1 MLCRHV
7 IDQGG
12 EVFVTQSKLEK
23 PTAHRGSDQVVKDEL
38 LACLKTVATFHQH
51 EVSTEALIAGLPL
64 EEGMLIPS
72 VFGRAASRAG
82 LTARIVKSRLSGLNS
97 SLFPAVLL
105 LEPGRACVLL
115 GLDLNRQKARVI
127 FPELADAEVEV
138 TLEELHSGY
147 SGEAIYVRPKFRTDD
162 NSASGVKKQRD
173 QHWFWGVIRENRR
186 LYRDIIIGSVAVNLF
201 ALAMPL
207 FVLNVYDRVVPN
219 QATET
224 LWVLAGGIF
233 IVLCFDLALRLMRS
247 SFVDLAASRADVKLS
262 SSIMAKTLG
271 MRLED
276 RPASTGSF
284 TSTLQSFE
292 SVRAFIGSAT
302 ILGIVDLPFVMLF
315 AAIIALINPWLVL
328 PVLVGIMFVLLY
340 ALAAQGKL
348 HELSKTTWEVGAQ
361 RNSLLVESV
370 SQLENVKALRA
381 ESRIQRHWEKATA
394 FLSRTSAQL
403 RLVSTSVSNVAQWA
417 QNSVGVCVIIVGVY
431 QIIEGNLS
439 QGGLIAAYMLSS
451 RAMAP
456 ISQAAALLAQ
466 YHQSSTALASLNQVM
481 DKRVE
486 RHEGK
491 VYVEKPSVA
500 GGIRLEKVTLRYPD
514 EERDALRDVSI
525 SIKAGEKVALLG
537 RIGCG
542 KSSLNKLVLGF
553 YQPTAG
559 AILLD
564 GVDIRQIDPL
574 QLRRH
579 IGYVPQDVSLFSGSL
594 RDNIVAGGGSDRIDD
609 DELLKALEIAG
620 LQSLVN
626 GHPRGVDLQVG
637 ERGQALSGGQ
647 KQSVAIARALVHD
660 PAILLLDEPTS
671 SMDNASEGAFKTNL
685 SNVAKGKTMLVVTH
699 RTSLLSLVDR
709 IIVMDGGKVVAD
721 GPRDTVMEA
730 LRKGQIGRAS

>member
-1 MLCRHV
+1 M
-7 IDQGG
+7 
-12 EVFVTQSKLEK
+12 TQRKLEVSR
-23 PTAHRGSDQVVKDEL
+23 TDRSNGQEEHDEL
-38 LACLKTVATFHQH
+38 LECLKAVASYYQH
-51 EVSTEALIAGLPL
+51 EVSSEALKAGLPL
-64 EEGMLIPS
+64 EQGKLIPS

-82 LTARIVKSRLSGLNS
+82 LTAHIVKSKLSALNPA
-97 SLFPAVLL
+97 LFPAILL

-115 GLDLNRQKARVI
+115 GLDLKQQKAKVI
-127 FPELADAEVEV
+127 FPELSEADTEIS
-138 TLEELHSGY
+138 LDELHAGY
-147 SGEAIYVRPKFRTDD
+147 SGEAIYVRPKFRADST
-162 NSASGVKKQRD
+162 SEPGVKKRRD

-186 LYRDIIIGSVAVNLF
+186 LYRDIVLGSVAINLF

-224 LWVLAGGIF
+224 LWVLAIGIF

-271 MRLED
+271 LRLEE
-276 RPASTGSF
+276 RPVSTGSF

-302 ILGIVDLPFVMLF
+302 ILGIVDLPFVLLF

-328 PVLVGIMFVLLY
+328 PVLVGIVFVLLY

-348 HELSKTTWEVGAQ
+348 HELSQTTWEVGAQ
-361 RNSLLVESV
+361 RNALLVESV

-381 ESRIQRHWEKATA
+381 ESRIQRHWEKASA
-394 FLSRTSAQL
+394 FLSRTGAQL
-403 RLVSTSVSNVAQWA
+403 KMVSSSVSSVAQWA
-417 QNSVGVCVIIVGVY
+417 QHSVAVCVIIIGVY
-431 QIIEGNLS
+431 QIIEGNLT

-466 YHQSSTALASLNQVM
+466 YHQSSTALESLNDVM
-481 DKRVE
+481 AKSVE

-491 VYVEKPSVA
+491 AYVEKPSFT
-500 GGIRLEKVTLRYPD
+500 GSIRLEKVTLRYPH
-514 EERDALRDVSI
+514 EEREALRDVSI

-537 RIGCG
+537 RVGCG

-553 YQPTAG
+553 YQPTSG
-559 AILLD
+559 AVLVD
-564 GVDIRQIDPL
+564 GVDIRQLDPL

-579 IGYVPQDVSLFSGSL
+579 IGYVPQDVSLFAGTL
-594 RDNIVAGGGSDRIDD
+594 RDNIVAGGGNDRVD
-609 DELLKALEIAG
+609 DEALFRAIEIAG
-620 LQSLVN
+620 LDSLVN
-626 GHPRGVDLQVG
+626 SHPKGVDLEVG

-647 KQSVAIARALVHD
+647 KQAVAIARAVVQD
-660 PAILLLDEPTS
+660 PPILLLDEPTS
-671 SMDNASEGAFKTNL
+671 SMDNASEETFKANL
-685 SNVAKGKTMLVVTH
+685 TSVAPGKTILVVTH

-709 IIVMDGGKVVAD
+709 IIVMDAGKVVAD
-721 GPRDTVMEA
+721 GPRDTVVEA

>member
-1 MLCRHV
+1 M
-7 IDQGG
+7 
-12 EVFVTQSKLEK
+12 TQRKLEVSR
-23 PTAHRGSDQVVKDEL
+23 TDRSNGQEEHDEL
-38 LACLKTVATFHQH
+38 LECLKAVASYYQH
-51 EVSTEALIAGLPL
+51 EVSSEALKAGLPL
-64 EEGMLIPS
+64 EQGKLIPS

-82 LTARIVKSRLSGLNS
+82 LTAHIVKSKLSALNPA
-97 SLFPAVLL
+97 LFPAILL

-115 GLDLNRQKARVI
+115 GLDLKQQKAKVI
-127 FPELADAEVEV
+127 FPELSEADTEIS
-138 TLEELHSGY
+138 LDELHAGY
-147 SGEAIYVRPKFRTDD
+147 SGEAIYVRPKFRADST
-162 NSASGVKKQRD
+162 SEPGVKKRRD

-186 LYRDIIIGSVAVNLF
+186 LYRDIVLGSVAINLF

-224 LWVLAGGIF
+224 LWVLAIGIF

-271 MRLED
+271 LRLEE
-276 RPASTGSF
+276 RPVSTGSF

-302 ILGIVDLPFVMLF
+302 ILGIVDLPFVLLF

-328 PVLVGIMFVLLY
+328 PVLVGIVFVLLY

-348 HELSKTTWEVGAQ
+348 HELSQTTWEVGAQ
-361 RNSLLVESV
+361 RNALLVESV

-381 ESRIQRHWEKATA
+381 ESRIQRHWEKASA
-394 FLSRTSAQL
+394 FLSRTGAQL
-403 RLVSTSVSNVAQWA
+403 KMVSSSVSSVAQWA
-417 QNSVGVCVIIVGVY
+417 QHSVAVCVIIIGVY
-431 QIIEGNLS
+431 QIIEGNLT

-466 YHQSSTALASLNQVM
+466 YHQSSTALESLNDVM
-481 DKRVE
+481 AKSVE

-491 VYVEKPSVA
+491 AYVEKPSFT
-500 GGIRLEKVTLRYPD
+500 GSIRLEKVTLRYPH
-514 EERDALRDVSI
+514 EEREALRDVSI

-537 RIGCG
+537 RVGCG

-553 YQPTAG
+553 YQPTSG
-559 AILLD
+559 AVLVD
-564 GVDIRQIDPL
+564 GVDIRQLDPL

-579 IGYVPQDVSLFSGSL
+579 IGYVPQDVSLFAGTL
-594 RDNIVAGGGSDRIDD
+594 RDNIVAGGGNDRVD
-609 DELLKALEIAG
+609 DEALLRAIEIAG
-620 LQSLVN
+620 LDSLVN
-626 GHPRGVDLQVG
+626 SHPKGVDLEVG

-647 KQSVAIARALVHD
+647 KQAVAIARAVVQD
-660 PAILLLDEPTS
+660 PPILLLDEPTS
-671 SMDNASEGAFKTNL
+671 SMDNASEETFKANL
-685 SNVAKGKTMLVVTH
+685 TSVAPGKTILVVTH

-709 IIVMDGGKVVAD
+709 IIVMDAGKVVAD
-721 GPRDTVMEA
+721 GPRDTVVEA

>member
-1 MLCRHV
+1 M
-7 IDQGG
+7 
-12 EVFVTQSKLEK
+12 TQANLSNTEAPDSL
-23 PTAHRGSDQVVKDEL
+23 SDEAVSNERDTGDEL
-38 LACLKTVATFHQH
+38 LECLKAIASFHQH
-51 EVSTEALIAGLPL
+51 DVSSEALRAGLPL
-64 EEGMLIPS
+64 EQGKLTPS

-82 LTARIVKSRLSGLNS
+82 LTARIVKSRLSGLNPA
-97 SLFPAVLL
+97 LFPAILL

-115 GLDLNRQKARVI
+115 GLDVKQKKARVI
-127 FPELADAEVEV
+127 FPELSESDVEIS
-138 TLEELHSGY
+138 LDELHAGY
-147 SGEAIYVRPKFRTDD
+147 SGEAIYVRPKFLAD
-162 NSASGVKKQRD
+162 NASEPGVKKRRD

-186 LYRDIIIGSVAVNLF
+186 LYHDIVLGSVAINLF
-201 ALAMPL
+201 AIAMPL

-224 LWVLAGGIF
+224 LWVLAVGIF

-262 SSIMAKTLG
+262 SSIMAKSLG
-271 MRLED
+271 LRLEE

-302 ILGIVDLPFVMLF
+302 ILGIVDLPFVLMF

-328 PVLVGIMFVLLY
+328 PVLVGIVFVLLY

-348 HELSKTTWEVGAQ
+348 HELSQTTWEVGAQ
-361 RNSLLVESV
+361 RNSLLVESI

-381 ESRIQRHWEKATA
+381 ESRIQRHWEKASA
-394 FLSRTSAQL
+394 FLSKTGAQL
-403 RLVSTSVSNVAQWA
+403 KMVSTSVSNVAQWA
-417 QNSVGVCVIIVGVY
+417 QHSVAVCVIIVGVY
-431 QIIEGNLS
+431 QIIEGNLT

-466 YHQSSTALASLNQVM
+466 YHQSSTALDSLNAVM
-481 DKRVE
+481 DKKVE

-491 VYVEKPSVA
+491 AYVEKPSFA
-500 GGIRLEKVTLRYPD
+500 GNIRLEKVTLRYPN
-514 EERDALRDVSI
+514 EERDALKDVSI
-525 SIKAGEKVALLG
+525 TVKAGEKVALLG

-553 YQPTAG
+553 YQPTSG
-559 AILLD
+559 AVLVD
-564 GVDIRQIDPL
+564 NVDIRQLDPL

-594 RDNIVAGGGSDRIDD
+594 RDNIVAGGGSDRVDD
-609 DELLKALEIAG
+609 DALLRAIELAG
-620 LQSLVN
+620 LENLVN
-626 GHPRGVDLQVG
+626 SHPHGVDLQVG

-647 KQSVAIARALVHD
+647 KQSVAIARALVQD
-660 PAILLLDEPTS
+660 PPILLLDEPTS
-671 SMDNASEGAFKTNL
+671 SMDNASEEAFKANL
-685 SNVAKGKTMLVVTH
+685 KNVAAGKTILVVTH

-709 IIVMDGGKVVAD
+709 IIVMDAGKVVAD
-721 GPRDTVMEA
+721 GPRDTVVEA

>member
-1 MLCRHV
+1 M
-7 IDQGG
+7 
-12 EVFVTQSKLEK
+12 TQANLSNTEAPDSL
-23 PTAHRGSDQVVKDEL
+23 SDEAVSNERDTGDEL
-38 LACLKTVATFHQH
+38 LECLKAIASFHQH
-51 EVSTEALIAGLPL
+51 DVSSEALRAGLPL
-64 EEGMLIPS
+64 EQGKLTPS

-82 LTARIVKSRLSGLNS
+82 LTARIVKSRLSGLNPA
-97 SLFPAVLL
+97 LFPAILL

-115 GLDLNRQKARVI
+115 GLDVKQKKARVI
-127 FPELADAEVEV
+127 FPELSESDVEIS
-138 TLEELHSGY
+138 LDELHAGY
-147 SGEAIYVRPKFRTDD
+147 SGEAIYVRPKFLAD
-162 NSASGVKKQRD
+162 NASEPSVKKRRD

-186 LYRDIIIGSVAVNLF
+186 LYRDIVLGSVAINLF
-201 ALAMPL
+201 AIAMPL

-224 LWVLAGGIF
+224 LWVLAVGIF

-262 SSIMAKTLG
+262 SSIMAKSLG
-271 MRLED
+271 LRLEE

-302 ILGIVDLPFVMLF
+302 ILGIVDLPFVLMF

-328 PVLVGIMFVLLY
+328 PVLVGIVFVLLY

-348 HELSKTTWEVGAQ
+348 HELSQTTWEVGAQ
-361 RNSLLVESV
+361 RNSLLVESI

-381 ESRIQRHWEKATA
+381 ESRIQRHWEKASA
-394 FLSRTSAQL
+394 FLSKTGAQL
-403 RLVSTSVSNVAQWA
+403 KMVSTSVSNVAQWA
-417 QNSVGVCVIIVGVY
+417 QHSVAVCVIIVGVY
-431 QIIEGNLS
+431 QIIEGNLT

-466 YHQSSTALASLNQVM
+466 YHQSSTALDSLNAVM
-481 DKRVE
+481 DKKVE

-491 VYVEKPSVA
+491 AYVEKPSFA
-500 GGIRLEKVTLRYPD
+500 GNIRLEKVTLRYPN
-514 EERDALRDVSI
+514 EERDALKDVSI
-525 SIKAGEKVALLG
+525 TVKAGEKVALLG

-553 YQPTAG
+553 YQPTSG
-559 AILLD
+559 AVLVD
-564 GVDIRQIDPL
+564 NVDIRQLDPL

-594 RDNIVAGGGSDRIDD
+594 RDNIVAGGGSDRVDD
-609 DELLKALEIAG
+609 DALLRAIELAG
-620 LQSLVN
+620 LENLVN
-626 GHPRGVDLQVG
+626 SHPHGVDLQVG

-647 KQSVAIARALVHD
+647 KQSVAIARALVQD
-660 PAILLLDEPTS
+660 PPILLLDEPTS
-671 SMDNASEGAFKTNL
+671 SMDNASEEAFKANL
-685 SNVAKGKTMLVVTH
+685 KNVAAGKTILVVTH

-709 IIVMDGGKVVAD
+709 IIVMDAGKVVAD
-721 GPRDTVMEA
+721 GPRDTVVEA

>member
-1 MLCRHV
+1 MS
-7 IDQGG
+7 
-12 EVFVTQSKLEK
+12 QSKMETSASLQ
-23 PTAHRGSDQVVKDEL
+23 RGRQKVNDEL
-38 LACLKTVATFHQH
+38 LECLKAIATFHQH
-51 EVSTEALIAGLPL
+51 EVSSEALIAGLPL
-64 EEGMLIPS
+64 EEGKLIPS

-82 LTARIVKSRLSGLNS
+82 LTARIVKSKLSVLNPA
-97 SLFPAVLL
+97 LLPAVLL

-115 GLDLNRQKARVI
+115 ALDLKSQKAQVI
-127 FPELADAEVEV
+127 FPELSEAAIEMPLD
-138 TLEELHSGY
+138 ELYAGY
-147 SGEAIYVRPKFRTDD
+147 SGEAIYVRPKFRAD
-162 NSASGVKKQRD
+162 NVSEPGVKKQRD

-186 LYRDIIIGSVAVNLF
+186 LYRDIVLGSVAVNLF

-224 LWVLAGGIF
+224 LWVLAIGVF

-247 SFVDLAASRADVKLS
+247 GFVDLAASRADVKLS
-262 SSIMAKTLG
+262 SSIMAKSLG
-271 MRLED
+271 MRLEE

-302 ILGIVDLPFVMLF
+302 VLGIVDLPFVLLF

-328 PVLVGIMFVLLY
+328 PVLAGILFVLLY

-348 HELSKTTWEVGAQ
+348 HELSQTTWEVGAK
-361 RNSLLVESV
+361 RNALLVESI
-370 SQLENVKALRA
+370 SQLETVKALRA
-381 ESRIQRHWEKATA
+381 ESRIQRQWEKASA
-394 FLSRTSAQL
+394 FLSRTGAQL
-403 RLVSTSVSNVAQWA
+403 KHVSTSVSSVAQWA
-417 QNSVGVCVIIVGVY
+417 QNSVAVCVIIVGVY
-431 QIIEGNLS
+431 QIIEGNLT

-466 YHQSSTALASLNQVM
+466 YHQSSTALESLNKVM

-491 VYVEKPSVA
+491 AYVEKPSIA
-500 GGIRLEKVTLRYPD
+500 GSIRLDKVTLRYPD

-542 KSSLNKLVLGF
+542 KSSLNKLILGF
-553 YQPTAG
+553 YQPTSG
-559 AILLD
+559 SILLD
-564 GVDIRQIDPL
+564 GVDIRQLDPL
-574 QLRRH
+574 QLRSH
-579 IGYVPQDVSLFSGSL
+579 IGYVPQDVSLFAGSL
-594 RDNIVAGGGSDRIDD
+594 RENIVAGGGSDRVDD
-609 DELLKALEIAG
+609 DELLRALQIAG
-620 LQSLVN
+620 LESLVN
-626 GHPRGVDLQVG
+626 GHPSGIDLQVG

-647 KQSVAIARALVHD
+647 KQSVAIARALVQD
-660 PAILLLDEPTS
+660 PSILLLDEPTS
-671 SMDNASEGAFKTNL
+671 SMDNASEEAFKANL
-685 SNVAKGKTMLVVTH
+685 TKVAEGKTVLVVTH

-709 IIVMDGGKVVAD
+709 IIVMDAGKVVAD
-721 GPRDTVMEA
+721 GPRDTVVEA
-730 LRKGQIGRAS
+730 LRSGQIGRAS

>member
-1 MLCRHV
+1 MSEH
-7 IDQGG
+7 DQ
-12 EVFVTQSKLEK
+12 TLSRKKTL
-23 PTAHRGSDQVVKDEL
+23 SSSLNNDEL
-38 LACLKTVATFHQH
+38 LLCLQAVARIHQH
-51 EVSTEALIAGLPL
+51 EASSESLTAGLPL
-64 EEGMLIPS
+64 EDGKLTPS
-72 VFGRAASRAG
+72 VFARAAARAG
-82 LTARIVKSRLSGLNS
+82 MTARIVKSGLVNLNPE
-97 SLFPAVLL
+97 LFPVVVL
-105 LEPGRACVLL
+105 LEPGRACIVTSIDIKK
-115 GLDLNRQKARVI
+115 GIAKAI
-127 FPELADAEVEV
+127 FPELNEAEVEV
-138 TLEELHSGY
+138 SLSGLASSY
-147 SGEAIYVRPKFRTDD
+147 SGEAIYVRPRLRLD
-162 NSASGVKKQRD
+162 NNPETKKKKGG
-173 QHWFWGVIRENRR
+173 HWFWSVIQENRR
-186 LYRDIIIGSVAVNLF
+186 LYRDILIGSVAINLF

-224 LWVLAGGIF
+224 LWVLAGGVF

-271 MRLED
+271 LRLED
-276 RPASTGSF
+276 RPVSTGSF

-292 SVRAFIGSAT
+292 SIRAFIGSAT
-302 ILGIVDLPFVMLF
+302 ILGIVDLPFVLLF

-328 PVLVGIMFVLLY
+328 PVLAGILFVLLY

-348 HELSKTTWEVGAQ
+348 HELSQTTWEVGAQ
-361 RNSLLVESV
+361 RNALLVESV

-417 QNSVGVCVIIVGVY
+417 QHSVAVCVIIVGVY

-466 YHQSSTALASLNQVM
+466 YHQSSTALDSLNQVM

-500 GGIRLEKVTLRYPD
+500 GSLLLEKVTFRYPN
-514 EERDALRDVSI
+514 EEREALRDVSI

-559 AILLD
+559 AVLLD
-564 GVDIRQIDPL
+564 GIDIRQIDPI

-594 RDNIVAGGGSDRIDD
+594 RENIVAGGGSERIDD
-609 DELLKALEIAG
+609 EELLKALDIAG

-626 GHPRGVDLQVG
+626 SHPHGVDLQVG

-671 SMDNASEGAFKTNL
+671 SMDNASEEAFKTNL
-685 SNVAKGKTMLVVTH
+685 SNVAQGKTMLVVTH

-709 IIVMDGGKVVAD
+709 IIVMDAGKVVAD
-721 GPRDTVMEA
+721 GPRDTVVEA

>member
-1 MLCRHV
+1 MT
-7 IDQGG
+7 QAK
-12 EVFVTQSKLEK
+12 VTTTDAVNSLSREQ
-23 PTAHRGSDQVVKDEL
+23 PNGDEL
-38 LACLKTVATFHQH
+38 LECLKAIASFHQH
-51 EVSTEALIAGLPL
+51 EVSAEALRAGLPL
-64 EEGMLIPS
+64 EQGKLTPS

-82 LTARIVKSRLSGLNS
+82 LTSRIVKSRLSALNPA
-97 SLFPAVLL
+97 LLPAVLL

-115 GLDLNRQKARVI
+115 AIDLKQQKARVL
-127 FPELADAEVEV
+127 FPELAESEVEIP
-138 TLEELHSGY
+138 LAELHAGY
-147 SGEAIYVRPKFRTDD
+147 SGDAIYVRPKFLTDNASEPSV
-162 NSASGVKKQRD
+162 NSKKRRD

-186 LYRDIIIGSVAVNLF
+186 LYRDIVLGSLAINLF
-201 ALAMPL
+201 AVAMPL

-224 LWVLAGGIF
+224 LWVLAVGIF

-262 SSIMAKTLG
+262 SSIMAKSLG
-271 MRLED
+271 LRLEE

-302 ILGIVDLPFVMLF
+302 ILGIVDLPFVLMF

-328 PVLVGIMFVLLY
+328 PVLVGIVFVLLY

-348 HELSKTTWEVGAQ
+348 HELSQTTWEVGAQ
-361 RNSLLVESV
+361 RNSLLVESI

-381 ESRIQRHWEKATA
+381 ESRIQRQWEKATA
-394 FLSRTSAQL
+394 FLAKTGSQL
-403 RLVSTSVSNVAQWA
+403 KMVSTSVSNVAQWA
-417 QNSVGVCVIIVGVY
+417 QHSIAVCVIIVGVY
-431 QIIEGNLS
+431 QIIQGNLT

-466 YHQSSTALASLNQVM
+466 YHQSSTALESLNNVM
-481 DKRVE
+481 DKKSE

-491 VYVEKPSVA
+491 SYVEKPSFE
-500 GGIRLEKVTLRYPD
+500 GNIRLEKVTLRYPN
-514 EERDALRDVSI
+514 EERDALREVSI
-525 SIKAGEKVALLG
+525 HVKAGEKVALLG

-542 KSSLNKLVLGF
+542 KSSLNKLIMGF

-559 AILLD
+559 AVLVD
-564 GVDIRQIDPL
+564 NVDIRQLDPL
-574 QLRRH
+574 HLRRH

-594 RDNIVAGGGSDRIDD
+594 RDNIVAGGGNDRVD
-609 DELLKALEIAG
+609 DEALLRALELAG
-620 LQSLVN
+620 LEALVN
-626 GHPRGVDLQVG
+626 GHPHGADLQVG

-647 KQSVAIARALVHD
+647 KQSVAIARALVQD
-660 PAILLLDEPTS
+660 PPILLLDEPTS
-671 SMDNASEGAFKTNL
+671 SMDNASEEAFKANL
-685 SNVAKGKTMLVVTH
+685 TQISAGKTILVVTH

-709 IIVMDGGKVVAD
+709 IIVMDAGKVVAD
-721 GPRDTVMEA
+721 GPRDTVVEA
-730 LRKGQIGRAS
+730 LRQGQIGRAS

>member
-1 MLCRHV
+1 MSEH
-7 IDQGG
+7 DQKL
-12 EVFVTQSKLEK
+12 THSKEGQDSSLNN
-23 PTAHRGSDQVVKDEL
+23 DEL
-38 LACLKTVATFHQH
+38 LLCLQAVARMHQH
-51 EVSTEALIAGLPL
+51 EVSSESLTAGLPL
-64 EEGMLIPS
+64 EEGRLTPS
-72 VFGRAASRAG
+72 VFARAASRAG
-82 LTARIVKSRLSGLNS
+82 MTARIVKSGLANLNPE
-97 SLFPAVLL
+97 LFPVIVL
-105 LEPGRACVLL
+105 LEPGRACIINAIDVKN
-115 GLDLNRQKARVI
+115 GVAKAV
-127 FPELADAEVEV
+127 FPELNEAEVEV
-138 TLEELHSGY
+138 GLNALASSY
-147 SGEAIYVRPKFRTDD
+147 SGEAIYVRPRLRLDD
-162 NSASGVKKQRD
+162 NPETKKKKGT
-173 QHWFWGVIRENRR
+173 HWFWGVIQENRR
-186 LYRDIIIGSVAVNLF
+186 LYRDILIGSVAINLF

-224 LWVLAGGIF
+224 LWVLAGGVF

-271 MRLED
+271 MRLEE

-292 SVRAFIGSAT
+292 SIRAFIGSAT
-302 ILGIVDLPFVMLF
+302 ILGIVDLPFVLLF

-328 PVLVGIMFVLLY
+328 PVLAGVIFVLLY

-348 HELSKTTWEVGAQ
+348 HELSQTTWEVGAQ
-361 RNSLLVESV
+361 RNALLVESV

-417 QNSVGVCVIIVGVY
+417 QHSVAVCVIIVGVY

-466 YHQSSTALASLNQVM
+466 YHQSSTALDSLNQVM
-481 DKRVE
+481 DKQVE
-486 RHEGK
+486 RQEGK

-500 GGIRLEKVTLRYPD
+500 GGIRLDKVTLRYPND
-514 EERDALRDVSI
+514 ERDALRDVSI

-559 AILLD
+559 AVLLD
-564 GVDIRQIDPL
+564 NVDIRQIDPL

-609 DELLKALEIAG
+609 EELLKALDIAG

-626 GHPRGVDLQVG
+626 SHPLGVDLQVG

-671 SMDNASEGAFKTNL
+671 SMDNASEEAFKANL
-685 SNVAKGKTMLVVTH
+685 GKVAQGKTMLVVTH

-721 GPRDTVMEA
+721 GPRDTVVEA

>member
-1 MLCRHV
+1 MAEQEETLSLMRSPDV
-7 IDQGG
+7 
-12 EVFVTQSKLEK
+12 SEK
-23 PTAHRGSDQVVKDEL
+23 SDEL
-38 LACLKTVATFHQH
+38 LLCLQAVARMHQH
-51 EVSTEALIAGLPL
+51 EISSETLTAGLPL
-64 EEGMLIPS
+64 EQGNLTPS
-72 VFGRAASRAG
+72 VFARAAARAG
-82 LTARIVKSRLSGLNS
+82 MTARIVKSRLVSLNPE
-97 SLFPAVLL
+97 LFPAILL
-105 LEPGRACVLL
+105 LEPGRACI
-115 GLDLNRQKARVI
+115 LNAVDVHKRVAKVI
-127 FPELADAEVEV
+127 FPELNEAEVDV
-138 TLEELHSGY
+138 SLDELSSSY
-147 SGEAIYVRPKFRTDD
+147 SGEAIYVRPRLRLD
-162 NSASGVKKQRD
+162 NGTEIKKKKG
-173 QHWFWGVIRENRR
+173 QHWFWGVIQENRR
-186 LYRDIIIGSVAVNLF
+186 LYRDILIGSVAVNLF

-224 LWVLAGGIF
+224 LWVLALGVF

-302 ILGIVDLPFVMLF
+302 ILGIVDLPFVVLF
-315 AAIIALINPWLVL
+315 MAIIALINPWLVL
-328 PVLVGIMFVLLY
+328 PVLVGVIFVLLY

-348 HELSKTTWEVGAQ
+348 HELSQTTWEMGAQ
-361 RNSLLVESV
+361 RNALLVESV

-403 RLVSTSVSNVAQWA
+403 RLVSTSVANVAQWA
-417 QNSVGVCVIIVGVY
+417 QHSVAVCVIIVGVY

-439 QGGLIAAYMLSS
+439 QGGLIAAYMISS

-466 YHQSSTALASLNQVM
+466 YHQSSTALDSLDQVM

-486 RHEGK
+486 RSEGK
-491 VYVEKPSVA
+491 VYVEKPSVD
-500 GGIRLEKVTLRYPD
+500 GSIRIDKVTLRYPN
-514 EERDALRDVSI
+514 EERDAVRDVSI

-542 KSSLNKLVLGF
+542 KSSLNKLILGF

-559 AILLD
+559 AVLID

-609 DELLKALEIAG
+609 EQLLKALDIAG
-620 LQSLVN
+620 LQPLVN
-626 GHPRGVDLQVG
+626 GHPRGVDLEVG

-671 SMDNASEGAFKTNL
+671 SMDNASEEAFKANL
-685 SNVAKGKTMLVVTH
+685 RKEAKGKTMLVVTH

-709 IIVMDGGKVVAD
+709 IIVMDAGKVVAD
-721 GPRDTVMEA
+721 GPRDTVVEA

>member
-1 MLCRHV
+1 MSEH
-7 IDQGG
+7 DQ
-12 EVFVTQSKLEK
+12 TLSRKKTL
-23 PTAHRGSDQVVKDEL
+23 SSSLNNDEL
-38 LACLKTVATFHQH
+38 LLCLQAVARIHQH
-51 EVSTEALIAGLPL
+51 EASSESLTAGLPL
-64 EEGMLIPS
+64 EDGKLTPS
-72 VFGRAASRAG
+72 VFARAAARAG
-82 LTARIVKSRLSGLNS
+82 MTARIVKSGLVNLNPE
-97 SLFPAVLL
+97 LFPVVVL
-105 LEPGRACVLL
+105 LEPGRACIVTSIDIKK
-115 GLDLNRQKARVI
+115 GIAKAI
-127 FPELADAEVEV
+127 FPELNEAEVEV
-138 TLEELHSGY
+138 SLSGLASSY
-147 SGEAIYVRPKFRTDD
+147 SGEAIYVRPRLRLD
-162 NSASGVKKQRD
+162 NNPETKKKKGG
-173 QHWFWGVIRENRR
+173 HWFWSVIQENRR
-186 LYRDIIIGSVAVNLF
+186 LYRDILIGSVAINLF

-224 LWVLAGGIF
+224 LWVLAGGVF

-271 MRLED
+271 LRLED
-276 RPASTGSF
+276 RPVSTGSF

-292 SVRAFIGSAT
+292 SIRAFIGSAT
-302 ILGIVDLPFVMLF
+302 ILGIVDLPFVLLF

-328 PVLVGIMFVLLY
+328 PVLAGVLFVLLY

-348 HELSKTTWEVGAQ
+348 HELSQTTWEVGAQ
-361 RNSLLVESV
+361 RNALLVESV

-417 QNSVGVCVIIVGVY
+417 QHSVAVCVIIVGVY

-466 YHQSSTALASLNQVM
+466 YHQSSTALDSLNQVM

-500 GGIRLEKVTLRYPD
+500 GSLLLEKVTFRYPN

-559 AILLD
+559 AVLLD
-564 GVDIRQIDPL
+564 GIDIRQIDPI

-594 RDNIVAGGGSDRIDD
+594 RENIVAGGGSERIDD
-609 DELLKALEIAG
+609 EELLKALDIAG

-626 GHPRGVDLQVG
+626 SHPHGVDLQVG

-671 SMDNASEGAFKTNL
+671 SMDNASEEAFKTNL
-685 SNVAKGKTMLVVTH
+685 SNVAQGKTMLVVTH

-709 IIVMDGGKVVAD
+709 IIVMDAGKVVAD
-721 GPRDTVMEA
+721 GPRDTVVEA

>member
-1 MLCRHV
+1 MSEH
-7 IDQGG
+7 DQ
-12 EVFVTQSKLEK
+12 TLSRKKTL
-23 PTAHRGSDQVVKDEL
+23 SSSLNNDEL
-38 LACLKTVATFHQH
+38 LLCLQAVARIHQH
-51 EVSTEALIAGLPL
+51 EASSESLTAGLPL
-64 EEGMLIPS
+64 EDGKLTPS
-72 VFGRAASRAG
+72 VFARAAARAG
-82 LTARIVKSRLSGLNS
+82 MTARIVKSGLVNLNPE
-97 SLFPAVLL
+97 LFPVVVL
-105 LEPGRACVLL
+105 LEPGRACIVTSIDIKK
-115 GLDLNRQKARVI
+115 GIAKAI
-127 FPELADAEVEV
+127 FPELNEAEVEV
-138 TLEELHSGY
+138 SLSGLASSY
-147 SGEAIYVRPKFRTDD
+147 SGEAIYVRPRLRLD
-162 NSASGVKKQRD
+162 NNPETKKKKGG
-173 QHWFWGVIRENRR
+173 HWFWSVIQENRR
-186 LYRDIIIGSVAVNLF
+186 LYRDILIGSFAINLF

-224 LWVLAGGIF
+224 LWVLAGGVF

-271 MRLED
+271 LRLED
-276 RPASTGSF
+276 RPVSTGSF

-292 SVRAFIGSAT
+292 SIRAFIGSAT
-302 ILGIVDLPFVMLF
+302 ILGIVDLPFVLLF

-328 PVLVGIMFVLLY
+328 PVLAGVLFVLLY

-348 HELSKTTWEVGAQ
+348 HELSQTTWEVGAQ
-361 RNSLLVESV
+361 RNALLVESV

-417 QNSVGVCVIIVGVY
+417 QHSVAVCVIIVGVY

-466 YHQSSTALASLNQVM
+466 YHQSSTALDSLNQVM

-500 GGIRLEKVTLRYPD
+500 GSLLLEKVTFRYPN

-559 AILLD
+559 AVLLD
-564 GVDIRQIDPL
+564 GIDIRQIDPI

-594 RDNIVAGGGSDRIDD
+594 RENIVAGGGSERIDD
-609 DELLKALEIAG
+609 EELLKALDIAG

-626 GHPRGVDLQVG
+626 SHPHGVDLQVG

-671 SMDNASEGAFKTNL
+671 SMDNASEEAFKTNL
-685 SNVAKGKTMLVVTH
+685 SNVAQGKTMLVVTH

-709 IIVMDGGKVVAD
+709 IIVMDAGKVVAD
-721 GPRDTVMEA
+721 GPRDTVVEA

>member
-1 MLCRHV
+1 M
-7 IDQGG
+7 
-12 EVFVTQSKLEK
+12 TQAKLNNAEAVH
-23 PTAHRGSDQVVKDEL
+23 PGSEEPAFDEREIGDEL
-38 LACLKTVATFHQH
+38 LECLKTIASFHQH
-51 EVSTEALIAGLPL
+51 DVSSEALRAGLPL
-64 EEGMLIPS
+64 EQGKLTPS
-72 VFGRAASRAG
+72 VFSRAASRAG
-82 LTARIVKSRLSGLNS
+82 LSARIVKSRLSGLNPA
-97 SLFPAVLL
+97 LFPAILL

-115 GLDLNRQKARVI
+115 GLDFKQKKARVI
-127 FPELADAEVEV
+127 FPELSESDVEIS
-138 TLEELHSGY
+138 LDELYAGY
-147 SGEAIYVRPKFRTDD
+147 SGEAIYVRPKFLAD
-162 NSASGVKKQRD
+162 NASEPGVKKRRD

-186 LYRDIIIGSVAVNLF
+186 LYRDIVLGSVAINLF
-201 ALAMPL
+201 AIAMPL

-224 LWVLAGGIF
+224 LWVLAIGIF

-262 SSIMAKTLG
+262 SSIMAKSLG
-271 MRLED
+271 LRLEE

-302 ILGIVDLPFVMLF
+302 ILGIVDLPFVLMF
-315 AAIIALINPWLVL
+315 AAIIALINPWLML
-328 PVLVGIMFVLLY
+328 PVLVGIVVVLLY

-348 HELSKTTWEVGAQ
+348 HELSQTTWEVGAQ
-361 RNSLLVESV
+361 RNSLLVESI

-381 ESRIQRHWEKATA
+381 ESRIQRHWEKASA
-394 FLSRTSAQL
+394 FLSKTGAQL
-403 RLVSTSVSNVAQWA
+403 KMVSTSVSNVAQWA
-417 QNSVGVCVIIVGVY
+417 QHSVAVCVIIVGVY
-431 QIIEGNLS
+431 QIIEGNLT

-466 YHQSSTALASLNQVM
+466 YHQSSTALDSLNAVM
-481 DKRVE
+481 DKKVE

-491 VYVEKPSVA
+491 AYVEKPSFA
-500 GGIRLEKVTLRYPD
+500 GNIRLEKVTLRYPN
-514 EERDALRDVSI
+514 EERDALKDVSI
-525 SIKAGEKVALLG
+525 TVKAGEKVALLG

-553 YQPTAG
+553 YQPTSG
-559 AILLD
+559 AVLVD
-564 GVDIRQIDPL
+564 NVDIRQLDPL

-594 RDNIVAGGGSDRIDD
+594 RDNIVAGGGSDRVDD
-609 DELLKALEIAG
+609 DALLRAIELAG
-620 LQSLVN
+620 LENLVN
-626 GHPRGVDLQVG
+626 SHPHGVDLQVG

-647 KQSVAIARALVHD
+647 KQSVAIARALVQD
-660 PAILLLDEPTS
+660 PPILLLDEPTS
-671 SMDNASEGAFKTNL
+671 SMDNASEEAFKANL
-685 SNVAKGKTMLVVTH
+685 KNVAAGKTILVVTH

-709 IIVMDGGKVVAD
+709 IIVMDAGKVVAD
-721 GPRDTVMEA
+721 GPRDTVVEA